1 MGGEG
6 VAVLTEVGA
15 ALRGGVMVALAR
27 TSLAGPLVEETCC
40 IERRMYGNNVKIL
53 ATVPSASDTVEP
65 F

>member
-6 VAVLTEVGA
+6 VAVLTEGGA

-40 IERRMYGNNVKIL
+40 TERRMYGNRDKQHKDSSNCTI
-53 ATVPSASDTVEP
+53 TISI
-65 F
+65 